1 MAKSN
6 SNGEGNNRGATAT
19 DTLRDAGQDLLG
31 VVLQRAAASA
41 TDRISGFA
49 DRLTD
54 VSETGEGLTS
64 LVRRP
69 RNQDS
74 DDDDDNGDDDGENGG
89 GLLGGLKDKVKDL
102 FGGGGKGGGGG
113 GKKLKLTNIVETLD
127 VGVPLRTT
135 YDLWTQYTDFP
146 SFMKKLEAV
155 DQSSD
160 EQSHW
165 KAQVLWSHREW
176 EATTVEQ
183 VPDSHIVWRS
193 KGSKGHVDGAVTFT
207 ALGPNLTRVTLV
219 IEYFPQ
225 GLFERT
231 GNLWRAQ
238 GRRIRLEFK
247 HFRRHAMTQALL
259 HPEDI
264 EGWRGEIRDS
274 EVVKTHE
281 EAMEEEERESGGRA
295 DDQGYAERSDE
306 GEPSADVAD
315 DEYGDDEDDYDTDAV
330 DEDEDEDED
339 LPDDEDVDDG
349 EDYADEPDD
358 EDVYDDEADED
369 LADEDAGD
377 EEDDA
382 GDEEDYDEAYDDD
395 EYDDE
400 GERPTRRRNRHPV
413 GAGGG
418 RRGTRS

>member
-1 MAKSN
+1 MANTST
-6 SNGEGNNRGATAT
+6 NGEAKGRGGSAT
-19 DTLRDAGQDLLG
+19 DTLRGAGQDLLG
-31 VVLQRAAASA
+31 VMLQRAASTAS
-41 TDRISGFA
+41 DRINGFA

-69 RNQDS
+69 RNQDG
-74 DDDDDNGDDDGENGG
+74 DDDDDDDGGQDGGG
-89 GLLGGLKDKVKDL
+89 GLLGGLKDKVKDM

-146 SFMKKLEAV
+146 TFMKKLEAV

-165 KAQVLWSHREW
+165 KAQVWWSHREW

-247 HFRRHAMTQALL
+247 HFRRHAMTQVLL

-281 EAMEEEERESGGRA
+281 EALEEEQQDSGA
-295 DDQGYAERSDE
+295 PEDDQEYAETAGEDGSDE
-306 GEPSADVAD
+306 DV
-315 DEYGDDEDDYDTDAV
+315 EDEDLGDEDYDSEAV
-330 DEDEDEDED
+330 DEDD
-339 LPDDEDVDDG
+339 LDDA
-349 EDYADEPDD
+349 EDYADEPDEEDAYD
-358 EDVYDDEADED
+358 EEPDEEDAYDDE
-369 LADEDAGD
+369 GD
-377 EEDDA
+377 DDA
-382 GDEEDYDEAYDDD
+382 GGEEDYDDDYED
-395 EYDDE
+395 EDYEDD
-400 GERPTRRRNRHPV
+400 GETPSRRPRRRGRQPV
-413 GAGGG
+413 GAGRGRGGG
-418 RRGTRS
+418 RR

>member
-1 MAKSN
+1 MAKTS
-6 SNGEGNNRGATAT
+6 SNGASNHGGTAT
-19 DTLRDAGQDLLG
+19 DTLRGAGQDLLG
-31 VVLQRAAASA
+31 VVLQRAASSASE
-41 TDRISGFA
+41 RINGFA

-69 RNQDS
+69 RS
-74 DDDDDNGDDDGENGG
+74 HDDDDDDDDDDGKNGGGG
-89 GLLGGLKDKVKDL
+89 GLLGGLKDKVKDM

-160 EQSHW
+160 EETHW

-176 EATTVEQ
+176 DATTVEQ
-183 VPDSHIVWRS
+183 VPDSHIIWTSR
-193 KGSKGHVDGAVTFT
+193 GSKGHVDGAVTFT

-238 GRRIRLEFK
+238 GRRMRLEFK

-259 HPEDI
+259 HPEEI

-281 EAMEEEERESGGRA
+281 EALEEEQESGGGV
-295 DDQGYAERSDE
+295 DDEGYAEASDEDESNEDVGDDDYDDYDDTDDVDE
-306 GEPSADVAD
+306 GEDLAD
-315 DEYGDDEDDYDTDAV
+315 DEDEAEY
-330 DEDEDEDED
+330 
-339 LPDDEDVDDG
+339 
-349 EDYADEPDD
+349 DEPED
-358 EDVYDDEADED
+358 EDVYEDEPDED
-369 LADEDAGD
+369 LADEDLAD
-377 EEDDA
+377 DDA
-382 GDEEDYDEAYDDD
+382 GVEEDYDEAYDDED
-395 EYDDE
+395 YEDE
-400 GERPTRRRNRHPV
+400 GEPRPRRRSRHPV
-413 GAGGG
+413 GASGGG
-418 RRGTRS
+418 GGARS

>member
-1 MAKSN
+1 MARN
-6 SNGEGNNRGATAT
+6 STNGSDGNGGGTAT
-19 DTLRDAGQDLLG
+19 DALRSAGQDLLG
-31 VVLQRAAASA
+31 MVVQRAASSA
-41 TDRISGFA
+41 GDRINGLA

-69 RNQDS
+69 RNR
-74 DDDDDNGDDDGENGG
+74 DDDDDDDDGDGEDGGGG
-89 GLLGGLKDKVKDL
+89 GLLSGLKDKVKDMV
-102 FGGGGKGGGGG
+102 GGGGKGGGGG

-155 DQSSD
+155 DQESD
-160 EQSHW
+160 EESHW

-176 EATTVEQ
+176 DATTVEQ
-183 VPDSHIVWRS
+183 VPDSHIVWTS

-259 HPEDI
+259 HPEEI

-281 EAMEEEERESGGRA
+281 E
-295 DDQGYAERSDE
+295 
-306 GEPSADVAD
+306 
-315 DEYGDDEDDYDTDAV
+315 
-330 DEDEDEDED
+330 
-339 LPDDEDVDDG
+339 
-349 EDYADEPDD
+349 
-358 EDVYDDEADED
+358 
-369 LADEDAGD
+369 
-377 EEDDA
+377 
-382 GDEEDYDEAYDDD
+382 
-395 EYDDE
+395 
-400 GERPTRRRNRHPV
+400 
-413 GAGGG
+413 
-418 RRGTRS
+418 